1 MARFI
6 PTRDGKVLLNVDR
19 VDYFRIAETPDEKW
33 VTDAVIGEN
42 RHLMVATYDT
52 VGEARQALT
61 TLLDRN
67 GVLGG

>member
-6 PTRDGKVLLNVDR
+6 PTRDGRMLLNVDR
-19 VDYFRIAETPDEKW
+19 VDYFRIVEMPDTKW
-33 VTDAVIGEN
+33 VTDAVLGEH
-42 RHLMVATYDT
+42 RHTSVATHSTLDD
-52 VGEARQALT
+52 ARDALA